1 MLCLETNYWWFSTFC
16 SSYDC
21 FSWNRIK
28 IFFVP
33 SSSNNIITLFLL
45 AKFSRL
51 FKQNTWA
58 NKSTFLRQLR
68 LHQKIRRYFYVFK
81 VVMMVLQFDDFFT
94 KWKLIF
100 FTLKRHNYA
109 INIVCNIYLRHFYW
123 NINFEA
129 TQKTRHLSISC
140 GILL

>member
-1 MLCLETNYWWFSTFC
+1 MIFNVLLLLRLLQLKSNKNFLCTF
-16 SSYDC
+16 
-21 FSWNRIK
+21 IK
-28 IFFVP
+28 QQHYHF
-33 SSSNNIITLFLL
+33 FLL
-45 AKFSRL
+45 AKISRL

-109 INIVCNIYLRHFYW
+109 INIVCNIYLRHF
-123 NINFEA
+123 
-129 TQKTRHLSISC
+129 
-140 GILL
+140 LLKYKFWSHTKNTTFKHFLWYIVTALWFNRIH